1 MAGAQGCFLPP
12 DISQIKPYARR
23 FRQVARKR
31 LPKRADLGQYGEVMY
46 QALLH
51 KIAASGARLLLVRVA
66 RPVERI
72 RRPSAHERDICVER
86 RFWRYYLNPANR
98 EELAA
103 LYPGMS
109 AQEREEL
116 FFYERSG
123 FRTFACNGL
132 FLLADTA
139 SRFYNVVNHE
149 RVTDGSPAD
158 WRKTIYFFGNCV
170 AVGAF
175 AADAQTVASRIQRA
189 FNEQAPDEG
198 VRVVNAA
205 NWGGVPV
212 AARQILSPRT
222 TFQRGDVAVLITSD
236 IDKAALRQA
245 LRAFPDKSFF
255 AFKDISAIFQRP
267 HTQGEIFFDTVH
279 MNGGGYALVAER
291 LFPCLRELARER
303 APVVPPGLRDYVRDL
318 EKLKAQRPPE
328 ARDVG
333 AIVMNANPFTRGHAF
348 LVREA
353 LRRCD
358 FLYVFILEED
368 KSQFS
373 FEARFAMA
381 RAALAEEERV
391 AVVPGGRL
399 IISSETLPEYF
410 DKDKLQHVR
419 IDAGRD
425 LEIFATVVA
434 PLLGIGKRFAGEE
447 PLCRLTRQYNAA
459 MRAILPRHGIE
470 FVELPRRATADGRII
485 SASSLRRALKYGD
498 TAQLEQLAPPTTL
511 DYLKQHGYL
520 PSV

>member
-1 MAGAQGCFLPP
+1 
-12 DISQIKPYARR
+12 
-23 FRQVARKR
+23 
-31 LPKRADLGQYGEVMY
+31 MY

-51 KIAASGARLLLVRVA
+51 KIAAGGARLLLARIA

-72 RRPSAHERDICVER
+72 RQPSAHERDIRTER

-98 EELAA
+98 EELAT
-103 LYPGMS
+103 LYPGLS
-109 AQEREEL
+109 REEREEL

-139 SRFYNVVNHE
+139 SRHYNVVNHE
-149 RVTDGSPAD
+149 RVTEGTPET
-158 WRKTIYFFGNCV
+158 WRRSVYFFGNCV

-175 AADAQTVASRIQRA
+175 AADGQTVASRVQRA
-189 FNEQAPDEG
+189 FNRQAPEAG

-205 NWGGVPV
+205 NWGGLPV
-212 AARQILSPRT
+212 TARQILSPRT
-222 TFQRGDVAVLITSD
+222 VLQRGDVAVIITSD
-236 IDKAALRQA
+236 VDRAALRQA
-245 LRAFPDKSFF
+245 LRAFPDKRFF
-255 AFKDISAIFQRP
+255 AYRDISAIFQRP
-267 HTQGEIFFDTVH
+267 HAQGEIFFDTVH

-291 LFPCLRELARER
+291 LFPLLRELTRDA
-303 APVVPPGLRDYVRDL
+303 APVVPPGLEGYAREL
-318 EKLKAQRPPE
+318 AALKERRPPD
-328 ARDVG
+328 ARVVG
-333 AIVMNANPFTRGHAF
+333 AVVMNANPFTRGHAF

-368 KSQFS
+368 KSRFG
-373 FEARFAMA
+373 FEARLAMA
-381 RAALAEEERV
+381 RAALADEPRA

-399 IISSETLPEYF
+399 ILSADTLPEYF
-410 DKDKLQHVR
+410 DKENLQHVR

-434 PLLGIGKRFAGEE
+434 PLLGIVKRFAGEE

-470 FVELPRRATADGRII
+470 FVELPRHTAADGRII

-498 TAQLEQLAPPTTL
+498 RAQLEQLAPPTTL
-511 DYLKQHGYL
+511 AYLERHGYL
-520 PSV
+520 SPA